1 MRLSPCTV
9 ALSCLSRNARKCRMV
24 MDRFEVLGFY
34 HVTRDTA
41 VTIERQRNVA
51 HQILDELGIVIGTLG
66 YVFFIGALEQSI
78 HFAGS
83 AALGNF
89 DQFLDCHLSGK
100 FGLDPDMLTLVMRAI
115 ARNLFRAWA

>member
-66 YVFFIGALEQSI
+66 YVFSSARLSNPYTSQEALRSAISI
-78 HFAGS
+78 NSSIAISPASS
-83 AALGNF
+83 ASIRICERWLCA
-89 DQFLDCHLSGK
+89 
-100 FGLDPDMLTLVMRAI
+100 P
-115 ARNLFRAWA
+115 